1 MQIIFPTLIAFNSFF
16 FSLSTCQSD
25 FTVSTTSLNN
35 SHSIFLTLNRGQ
47 LERYSFE
54 LYDINS
60 GELVFKSDAE
70 INTNDPVLVFKNIK
84 PSTYTIYFSS
94 VSCPNRRSIKGL
106 GLILE

>member
-1 MQIIFPTLIAFNSFF
+1 MQTIFPALFVLSSSF
-16 FSLSTCQSD
+16 FSLNTCQSD
-25 FTVSTTSLNN
+25 FNVSTSFVNN
-35 SHSIFLTLNRGQ
+35 SHSIYLTLNQGQ

-60 GELVFKSDAE
+60 GELVVKSEAE
-70 INTNDPVLVFKNIK
+70 VNTKDPILVFKNIK

-94 VSCPNRRSIKGL
+94 VSCSNRKSIKGL